1 MPTCFLCAAAC
12 ISRAVAAPASVAGV
26 RQCAVQLRGALSEYW
41 QHPDALV
48 PTTTRQGVLDFKGGE
63 AAALARLNYYLFES
77 NLIATYFDTR
87 NGMLGGLKLGPSCR
101 TKLAGRFERALLPW
115 HDTLWEGG

>member
-1 MPTCFLCAAAC
+1 MQLHGMLSDVDVAPMALMPTTA
-12 ISRAVAAPASVAGV
+12 
-26 RQCAVQLRGALSEYW
+26 
-41 QHPDALV
+41 
-48 PTTTRQGVLDFKGGE
+48 RQGVLDFKGGE